1 MVSISE
7 KAKAIQAL
15 QTELD
20 ALMSHAEMLSKMQMD
35 LHTEFV
41 EKMQIFNRSHVE
53 TIEKII
59 AVEETMSKLLKEN

>member
-7 KAKAIQAL
+7 KAKAIQVL

-20 ALMSHAEMLSKMQMD
+20 SLMANAEMLSKMQID

-41 EKMQIFNRSHVE
+41 EKMQTLNRSQVA

-59 AVEETMSKLLKEN
+59 AVEETMSKLLKEK